1 MSRFRTILLS
11 ATIAGAF
18 ATPQIAANAAA
29 ASTDP
34 VQALEIECRMKGG
47 SVVATPFDLV
57 RCQSA
62 RSNKGFEVERILCEA
77 AVEGGTL
84 IVTPIETK
92 HNRSTWGCFDF

>member
-11 ATIAGAF
+11 AAIAGAF
-18 ATPQIAANAAA
+18 AVPQIAANAAA

-34 VQALEIECRMKGG
+34 IQALAVECSMKGG
-47 SVVATPFDLV
+47 TVFETPFDLV

-62 RSNKGFEVERILCEA
+62 RSNKGFEVERALCEA

-84 IVTPIETK
+84 LVTPIATK